1 MRRGKW
7 HGPAAGSA
15 PCAARQAVRTGC
27 APGALEDRGR
37 APFPSSRSRMSET
50 KDSGSRG
57 SPADPRPVQTSMP
70 SWTLMGQER
79 WAHACMIWPARSGVT
94 ALNPGIMV
102 RGAASVLAVSLGAG
116 LEVVVADLPTIGLGL
131 EVVEQVPGLLRGFNR

>member
-1 MRRGKW
+1 VRRGKR
-7 HGPAAGSA
+7 HGPAAPPVHCGERRGKRCG
-15 PCAARQAVRTGC
+15 PAAGARTGC

-37 APFPSSRSRMSET
+37 APFPSSWSRMSEA

-79 WAHACMIWPARSGVT
+79 WAQARMIWTARW
-94 ALNPGIMV
+94 
-102 RGAASVLAVSLGAG
+102 GARL
-116 LEVVVADLPTIGLGL
+116 
-131 EVVEQVPGLLRGFNR
+131 